1 MARRQ
6 PCVIGNGYYL
16 DLNQPGIMIYLL
28 IALVIG
34 LALAPLLHFLPS
46 KRQRA
51 LASLREAAAVGG
63 LFVEFRDLPESGSPE
78 RRPPAAERQLIYYG
92 LRLPPSRGK
101 ESRSGAWVWGAEDGW
116 RAARGRAAVPPILL
130 EMPAEILAASVDE
143 GSCGVYWRESGDVD
157 TVHTIRRLLGLWA
170 EQV

>member
-6 PCVIGNGYYL
+6 PRVSGNGHYL

-34 LALAPLLHFLPS
+34 LAIAPLLHFLPS

-51 LASLREAAAVGG
+51 LAGLREAAAVGG
-63 LFVEFRDLPESGSPE
+63 LFVEFRDMPDSGSAE
-78 RRPPAAERQLIYYG
+78 RRPPAVERQLIYYG

-101 ESRSGAWVWGAEDGW
+101 ESRSGAWVRAEEGW
-116 RAARGRAAVPPILL
+116 RAARGRAAVPPVLL

-170 EQV
+170 EHV